1 MVTKSKNMLAHKEI
15 EKHLKKVGIE
25 YTSYETYRNGEYNP
39 SHVVAINLRDG
50 KRVCFETKFNYR
62 ATEVFNELR
71 YHLVISDG
79 EMPLY
84 TNNNINLENILNKLK
99 KYENAM

>member
-1 MVTKSKNMLAHKEI
+1 MLAHKEI
-15 EKHLKKVGIE
+15 EKRLEKAGIE
-25 YTSYETYRNGEYNP
+25 YTSYETYRNGEANP
-39 SHVVAINLRDG
+39 RHVVAINLRDG
-50 KRVCFETKFNYR
+50 KRVCFETKFNHR
-62 ATEVFNELR
+62 ATGVFNELR

-99 KYENAM
+99 KYENAI